1 MPKTAY
7 IVQAARTAAGR
18 HKGALRK
25 IHPVTL
31 GSSLLNGLIDKVPSL
46 DPALIDDVVFGCVS
60 QAGENAFNLARQ
72 CVLSSK
78 LPESVPGTTVDRQC
92 GSSQQALHFAAQAV
106 MSGTQDIVIAGGV
119 ESMTRVPMGSNMP
132 KSLGAPNDDNIK
144 ARYNTNAGAF
154 SQFIGAEMM
163 HVKYGI
169 GREAMDTYAARSH
182 ARAAVATAEGRFA
195 TEIIGLTGH
204 DKEGNEIWFDKDE
217 GIREGTTAEKL
228 AGLDSLIQMG
238 MLKPVGGGTQEGVI
252 TAGNASQM
260 SDGAAGLLVCN
271 EEGLKKLGSD
281 VTPLAMIHS
290 LALAANDPVIMLS
303 APIPATEKVLATAG
317 LSINDIDLY
326 EVNEAFAVVPMAWA
340 QEMGADEDKLNVNGG
355 ACALGH
361 PLGATGAKLMTT
373 LVHELVRK
381 EKRYGLLSIC
391 EGGGT
396 ANATIVERC

>member
-18 HKGALRK
+18 HKGALRNV
-25 IHPVTL
+25 HPVTL
-31 GSSLLNGLIDKVPSL
+31 GSSLLNGLVDKVPSL
-46 DPALIDDVVFGCVS
+46 DPALVDDVVFGCVS

-78 LPESVPGTTVDRQC
+78 LPETVPGTTVDRQC

-144 ARYNTNAGAF
+144 ARYNTSAGAF

-169 GREAMDTYAARSH
+169 GREAMDAFAARSH
-182 ARAAVATAEGRFA
+182 ARAAAATAEGRFA
-195 TEIIGLTGH
+195 SEIIGLNGH

-217 GIREGTTAEKL
+217 GIREGTTPEKL

-238 MLKPVGGGTQEGVI
+238 MLKPVEGGTQEGVI

-317 LSINDIDLY
+317 LSMNDIDLY

-373 LVHELVRK
+373 LVHELVRQ
-381 EKRYGLLSIC
+381 EKKYGLLSIC